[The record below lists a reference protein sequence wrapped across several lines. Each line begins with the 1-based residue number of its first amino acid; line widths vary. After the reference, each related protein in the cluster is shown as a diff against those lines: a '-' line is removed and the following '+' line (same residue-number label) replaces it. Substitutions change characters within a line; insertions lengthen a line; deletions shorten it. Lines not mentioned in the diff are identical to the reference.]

1 MPAMDGKREIP
12 TDERRLLQL
21 RSDRLRS
28 LGEMAAGI
36 AHELNQPLVGVRGI
50 AEHLLIALERG
61 WALPPEKLKQKLG
74 QIVEQAERMSHIVD
88 HVRRFSREADSAEV
102 SPTSVNSVV
111 EAALALI
118 GQQLRARGIRVATR
132 LHPELGPVLANPFS
146 LEEVVLNLIV
156 NARDA
161 LEERAEHEPEAPLEL
176 TVDTSGGDVDGRPW
190 VELRVADR
198 GCGIP
203 AAVLDRVFEPFY
215 TTKGPDRGT
224 GLGLAISR
232 SIVEQAGGTLTLA
245 SEPGQGTTALV
256 RLPVALAGVQP

>member
-1 MPAMDGKREIP
+1 MSVNSEI
-12 TDERRLLQL
+12 DLEERRLLQV

-61 WALPPEKLKQKLG
+61 WALPPEKLKEKLG
-74 QIVEQAERMSHIVD
+74 LIVDQAERMSHIIE

-102 SPTSVNSVV
+102 SPVSINEVV
-111 EAALALI
+111 GAALALM
-118 GQQLRARGIRVATR
+118 GQQLRARGIRVVQR
-132 LHPELGPVLANPFS
+132 LHPDLPMVLANPFS
-146 LEEVVLNLIV
+146 LEEVVLNLSV

-161 LEERAEHEPEAPLEL
+161 LEELAAANPDAELEIAY
-176 TVDTSGGDVDGRPW
+176 DTASVADDGRAW
-190 VELRVADR
+190 VELRVGDR
-198 GCGIP
+198 GPGIP
-203 AAVLDRVFEPFY
+203 PEVLERVFEPFF

-232 SIVEQAGGTLTLA
+232 SIVEQAGGTLTL
-245 SEPGQGTTALV
+245 SSVPGQGTTARV
-256 RLPVALAGVQP
+256 RLPVATPGGPR

>member
-1 MPAMDGKREIP
+1 MTTTPEVDG
-12 TDERRLLQL
+12 DERRLLQL

-61 WALPPEKLKQKLG
+61 WALPPEKLKEKLG
-74 QIVEQAERMSHIVD
+74 LLVEQAERMSHIID

-102 SPTSVNSVV
+102 SPTSVNAVV

-118 GQQLRARGIRVATR
+118 GQQLRARGIRVTAR

-146 LEEVVLNLIV
+146 LEEVVLNLTI

-161 LEERAEHEPEAPLEL
+161 LEERAEREPDAPLEL
-176 TVDTSGGDVDGRPW
+176 SIDTQGVDGGGQRW

-203 AAVLDRVFEPFY
+203 AAELDRVFEPFF

-232 SIVEQAGGTLTLA
+232 SIVEQAGGTLALT

-256 RLPVALAGVQP
+256 RLPVVDAGVQP